1 MDVSGSASV
10 ADVSRA
16 IIGVV
21 ARVSVPN
28 AGLERKRRQD
38 IVLSIAEKCVIADI
52 LTGIDRCS
60 LEEQRDG
67 ILGICFVNLIVGVT
81 VLIRSEENTSELQSL
96 MRTSYAVFCLKQQ
109 KQNTKTQQQEM
120 QQTPIDK
127 TSNTKT
133 HNRTQNAK

>member
-1 MDVSGSASV
+1 MQLFLFTQKTAYDMRSSDWSTDVCSSDLASQEIDVSGSASV

-60 LEEQRDG
+60 LAEQRDG
-67 ILGICFVNLIVGVT
+67 SLGLCFVNLIVGVKIGRASCRKG
-81 VLIRSEENTSELQSL
+81 V
-96 MRTSYAVFCLKQQ
+96 CK
-109 KQNTKTQQQEM
+109 
-120 QQTPIDK
+120 
-127 TSNTKT
+127 
-133 HNRTQNAK
+133 

>member
-21 ARVSVPN
+21 ARVSVPK
-28 AGLERKRRQD
+28 AGLARKRRQD
-38 IVLSIAEKCVIADI
+38 IVLSIADKCVIADI

-67 ILGICFVNLIVGVT
+67 SLGICFVILIVGVT
-81 VLIRSEENTSELQSL
+81 VIIISAINPADPRCGVVGREKIL
-96 MRTSYAVFCLKQQ
+96 
-109 KQNTKTQQQEM
+109 
-120 QQTPIDK
+120 
-127 TSNTKT
+127 
-133 HNRTQNAK
+133 